1 MLYIHDRDE
10 IGRISEMTHMHY
22 LNQLKI
28 HLYLVSEEEI

>member
-22 LNQLKI
+22 LYQLKI
-28 HLYLVSEEEI
+28 HLYL